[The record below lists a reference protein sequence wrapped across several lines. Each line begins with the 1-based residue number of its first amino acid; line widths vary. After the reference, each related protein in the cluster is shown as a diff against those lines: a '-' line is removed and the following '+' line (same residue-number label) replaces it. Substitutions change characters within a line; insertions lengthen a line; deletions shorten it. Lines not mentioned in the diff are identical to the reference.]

1 MTKFFKQQ
9 GAFDALKVG
18 QCVFQNQTGGKRYY
32 VACTNEE
39 YWKKYLEKGDR
50 FGYELI
56 MKGTPCH
63 LYVDLDI
70 NKEQYNIHVTDV
82 WVIMEKWI
90 DVTLQCQ
97 FNIPEDHI
105 TKHLLFSSNEK
116 KGSMHIVYNIKDRIF
131 QTNAHVGAFMRGV
144 KEVINIQSPENM
156 SIFIN
161 GFVDMAIYTPN
172 RLFRMLGCAKW
183 GTARYLSNN
192 ETFTYE
198 NWLKTKVQPI
208 ESKEKYIEVTECD
221 GSEPKYNMVNCT
233 VDINDNYMKEAIDYI
248 SETHSKVLRKAR
260 FDHTLSVA
268 CNLNTKVCPF
278 VGRSHTKNRLYA
290 VINLKNNTY
299 DIRCHSG
306 QCQGKRSE
314 PQEFPEEIQYAM
326 NVITNRKI
334 IHSTIL
340 FS

>member
-1 MTKFFKQQ
+1 MKKFFKQQ

-18 QCVFQNQTGGKRYY
+18 QCVFQNQTGGTRYY

-70 NKEQYNIHVTDV
+70 NREKYNIHVTDV
-82 WVIMEKWI
+82 WSIIEKWI
-90 DVTLQCQ
+90 DVTLQFQ

-116 KGSMHIVYNIKDRIF
+116 KGSMHVVYNIKDRIF
-131 QTNAHVGAFMRGV
+131 QTNAHVGAFMRCV
-144 KEVINIQSPENM
+144 KEVIKIQSPESM
-156 SIFIN
+156 SIFTN

-192 ETFTYE
+192 DTFTYE
-198 NWLKTKVQPI
+198 NWVKTKVQPI
-208 ESKEKYIEVTECD
+208 ESQGKFIEVTEYD

-248 SETHSKVLRKAR
+248 SETHSKVIRKKRYLERESR
-260 FDHTLSVA
+260 FLNETEYSRKKRLKSASAGGRRRKDGCSCDSCDSILLWFSMVGNTLFCADMCTECCNA
-268 CNLNTKVCPF
+268 CNAL
-278 VGRSHTKNRLYA
+278 
-290 VINLKNNTY
+290 
-299 DIRCHSG
+299 
-306 QCQGKRSE
+306 
-314 PQEFPEEIQYAM
+314 
-326 NVITNRKI
+326 
-334 IHSTIL
+334 
-340 FS
+340 